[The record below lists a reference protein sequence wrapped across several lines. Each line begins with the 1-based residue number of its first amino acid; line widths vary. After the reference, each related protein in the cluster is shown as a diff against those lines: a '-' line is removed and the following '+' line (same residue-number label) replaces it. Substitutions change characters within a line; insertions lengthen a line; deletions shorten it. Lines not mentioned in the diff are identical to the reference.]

1 MSTGSTSRRL
11 VGRVFYGALCVMVIA
26 VPVIVNVAVR
36 WDPVFG
42 ATVN

>member
-1 MSTGSTSRRL
+1 VAVDRGL
-11 VGRVFYGALCVMVIA
+11 YGALCVMVIT

-36 WDPVFG
+36 AGPVFG